1 MSQFGTYP
9 DYRDTGVT
17 LEIARQREEAAG
29 PYPIPV
35 QIGPQGPQPR
45 KEQEKE

>member
-9 DYRDTGVT
+9 DYSDQGVSEKRAKE
-17 LEIARQREEAAG
+17 LEEQNG

-45 KEQEKE
+45 PPEEQ